1 MISFKDAFSR
11 VMERVPSLKIRRLR
25 LESAH
30 RRIIAQDIYA
40 SSDAPDFDKSVMDGF
55 AVRFGDLKTRN
66 PVLKI
71 VEFIPAGFKPKKR
84 LTKGTCARIATGAV
98 VPVGADLVVAKEDAR
113 IERNNTVLICK
124 KARRGE
130 NIYQRASGFKKGALL
145 LKKGQPLNMAR
156 IALLASQGIRSVSVF
171 QAPAVALLA
180 TGDEIIEPGQKRRQG
195 GVWNSSSPMLLDV
208 LRTMNIKARYLG
220 LAKDEQG
227 DLLGRVKSGLKEDIL
242 IITGAVSVGERDL
255 VPQVLKKAGV
265 KILFHKV
272 CIRPGKPVLFG
283 SKGRHLVFGLPGNPV
298 STMVGFLVFI
308 KPLLQRLCGVQKDF
322 RLEEGI
328 LTKEVYNK
336 SGRLSFLPA
345 TLKRENL
352 VVPLAYSGSADLLAA
367 AGADAF
373 FVLAPNET
381 RKPRN
386 SRVKF
391 LKIVE

>member
-1 MISFKDAFSR
+1 MISFKDALSR
-11 VMERVPSLKIRRLR
+11 VMERAPSLKIRRLR
-25 LESAH
+25 LESAC

-55 AVRFGDLKTRN
+55 AVRSGDLKTKT

-84 LTKGTCARIATGAV
+84 LTKGTCAKIATGAV
-98 VPVGADLVVAKEDAR
+98 VPAGADLVVAKEEAR
-113 IERNNTVLICK
+113 GERNNTIRICK

-130 NIYQRASGFKKGALL
+130 NIYRRASDFQKGTLL

-156 IALLASQGIRSVSVF
+156 VALLASQGIRSVSVF

-180 TGDEIIEPGQKRRQG
+180 TGDEIIEPAQKKRRGQI
-195 GVWNSSSPMLLDV
+195 WNSSSPMLLDA
-208 LRTMNIKARYLG
+208 LRAMNIKARYLG
-220 LAKDEQG
+220 LAKDEHR
-227 DLLGRVKSGLKEDIL
+227 DLLRKVRSGLKEDIL

-272 CIRPGKPVLFG
+272 CIRPGKPLLFG

-298 STMVGFLVFI
+298 STMVGFLLFV
-308 KPLLQRLCGVQKDF
+308 KPLLQHLGGAKKPF
-322 RLEEGI
+322 RLQEGI
-328 LTKEVYNK
+328 LTKEATNK

-345 TLKRENL
+345 RLERENL
-352 VVPLAYSGSADLLAA
+352 VVPLEYAGSADLLAA
-367 AGADAF
+367 AGADVF
-373 FVLAPNET
+373 FILAPNET
-381 RKPRN
+381 KKLRN

-391 LKIVE
+391 LKVIE

>member
-1 MISFKDAFSR
+1 
-11 VMERVPSLKIRRLR
+11 
-25 LESAH
+25 
-30 RRIIAQDIYA
+30 
-40 SSDAPDFDKSVMDGF
+40 
-55 AVRFGDLKTRN
+55 
-66 PVLKI
+66 
-71 VEFIPAGFKPKKR
+71 
-84 LTKGTCARIATGAV
+84 
-98 VPVGADLVVAKEDAR
+98 
-113 IERNNTVLICK
+113 
-124 KARRGE
+124 
-130 NIYQRASGFKKGALL
+130 
-145 LKKGQPLNMAR
+145 
-156 IALLASQGIRSVSVF
+156 
-171 QAPAVALLA
+171 
-180 TGDEIIEPGQKRRQG
+180 
-195 GVWNSSSPMLLDV
+195 MLLDV

-373 FVLAPNET
+373 FILAPNEI

-391 LKIVE
+391 LKIIE